1 MPFFVYRIVGERD
14 LTQLGVFDKYQEAKK
29 LVRER
34 RANAD
39 DIDVADY
46 RMMHAKSPLEAET
59 LLTAPR
65 DNRVIG
71 ED

>member
-1 MPFFVYRIVGERD
+1 MPFFVYRITGER
-14 LTQLGVFDKYQEAKK
+14 QLEQLDVFDKYQDAKK

-34 RANAD
+34 RAHAD
-39 DIDVADY
+39 DADVATY
-46 RMMHAKSPLEAET
+46 RMMFAKSALEAET

-65 DNRVIG
+65 DDRVIG